1 MATRNPKL
9 TPEKKKNLE
18 NMAIAWNDIERFPTH
33 ADVASHLKMNI
44 NTLRRN
50 VSDAR
55 KAGIKVIYRVLKN
68 SAIKEHETRADNK
81 FARENLQLKAQLK
94 QLKDQL
100 EASHEDAISNERL
113 VRIIRNAAESE
124 PQSDKSWL
132 TYANKQDKTKS
143 IPVLFL
149 SDLHFDEVVEP
160 SQVEYVNEYNREI
173 ATKRIKAVFNN
184 ALDLLTKKLKSRYA
198 GVVVAL
204 GGDLLSG
211 NIHEELAE
219 SNEAT
224 ILESILA
231 LTDLLHAGLTQM
243 ADEFGKLYVPC
254 VVGNHGR
261 IHKKPRA
268 KFRVQQNYEW
278 IIYQLLSQRF
288 SGDKR
293 VTFEIPDSTDVTFK
307 VFNTTFLLTHGDQFR
322 GGSGISGIFTP
333 LMLGASRKLKRQQA
347 VQRPFDVMM
356 VGHFHSYIH
365 TNSLIVNGTTKG
377 LDEYAYQMNFGY
389 EEPQQALFLVHEN
402 HGITI
407 RLPVLCK

>member
-1 MATRNPKL
+1 MTRKKL
-9 TPEKKKNLE
+9 TPERKKYLE
-18 NMAIAWNDIERFPTH
+18 HVVSIWNDLDQYPTH
-33 ADVASHLKMNI
+33 DAVANKLNLPKDSV
-44 NTLRRN
+44 RRLVN
-50 VSDAR
+50 QAR
-55 KAGIKVIYRVLKN
+55 SVGIKAIQRVLMN
-68 SAIKEHETRADNK
+68 EAIKEHETRSENK
-81 FARENLQLKAQLK
+81 FARENIILKAQLK
-94 QLKDQL
+94 QLREQL
-100 EASHEDAISNERL
+100 DASHEDTISNERL
-113 VRIIRNAAESE
+113 VRIIRNAADSE
-124 PQSDKSWL
+124 PQSDLSWL
-132 TYANKQDKTKS
+132 TYKNKQDSSKS
-143 IPVLFL
+143 VPVLFL

-160 SQVEYVNEYNREI
+160 SQVEFVNEYNREI
-173 ATKRIKAVFNN
+173 ATKRIRAVFNN
-184 ALDLLTKKLKSRYA
+184 ALDLLTKKLKAKYA
-198 GVVVAL
+198 GAVVAL

-219 SNEAT
+219 TNEAT

-243 ADEFGKLYVPC
+243 VEEFGKLYVPC

-278 IIYQLLSQRF
+278 IIYQLLAQRF
-288 SGDKR
+288 ASDKR
-293 VTFEIPDSTDVTFK
+293 VTFEIPESTDVTFK
-307 VFNTTFLLTHGDQFR
+307 VFGTTFLLTHGDQFK

-347 VQRPFDVMM
+347 VQKPFDVLM

-389 EEPQQALFLVHEN
+389 EEPQQALWLVHE
-402 HGITI
+402 HRGITI
-407 RLPVLCK
+407 RTPVFCD

>member
-1 MATRNPKL
+1 MTTKKL
-9 TPEKKKNLE
+9 TPEQRKKFE
-18 NMAIAWNDIERFPTH
+18 SFVEAYNDIVRFKSVEDCAKHFQVTDRH
-33 ADVASHLKMNI
+33 F
-44 NTLRRN
+44 R
-50 VSDAR
+50 
-55 KAGIKVIYRVLKN
+55 RVLAKAKQAGFKLKPRLLLN
-68 SAIKEHETRADNK
+68 EAIKDHETRSENK
-81 FARENLQLKAQLK
+81 YARENMVLKAQLK
-94 QLKDQL
+94 QLREQL
-100 EASHEDAISNERL
+100 DASHEDSISNERL
-113 VRIIRNAAESE
+113 VRIIRNAADTE
-124 PQSDKSWL
+124 PQCDKSWL
-132 TYANKQDKTKS
+132 TYKS
-143 IPVLFL
+143 KGDSSKSVPVLFL

-173 ATKRIKAVFNN
+173 ASKRIKAVFNN
-184 ALDLLTKKLKSRYA
+184 ALDLLTKKLKARYA

-219 SNEAT
+219 TNEAT
-224 ILESILA
+224 ILESVLA
-231 LTDLLHAGLTQM
+231 LTEILHAGLQQM
-243 ADEFGKLYVPC
+243 VDEFGKLYVPC

-278 IIYQLLSQRF
+278 IIYQLLAQRF
-288 SGDKR
+288 AGDPR

-307 VFNTTFLLTHGDQFR
+307 IFNTTFLLTHGDQFK

-347 VQRPFDVMM
+347 VQKPFDVMM

-365 TNSLIVNGTTKG
+365 TSGLITNGSTKG
-377 LDEYAYQMNFGY
+377 LDEWAYSMNFGY
-389 EEPQQALFLVHEN
+389 EEPQQAMFLVHEN

-407 RLPVLCK
+407 RMPVLCK

>member
-1 MATRNPKL
+1 MTRKKL
-9 TPEKKKNLE
+9 TPERKKYLE
-18 NMAIAWNDIERFPTH
+18 HVVSIWNDLDQYPTH
-33 ADVASHLKMNI
+33 DAVANKLNLPKDSV
-44 NTLRRN
+44 RRLVN
-50 VSDAR
+50 QAR
-55 KAGIKVIYRVLKN
+55 SVGIKAIQRVLMN
-68 SAIKEHETRADNK
+68 EAIKEHETRSENK
-81 FARENLQLKAQLK
+81 FARENIILKAQLK
-94 QLKDQL
+94 QLREQL
-100 EASHEDAISNERL
+100 DASHEDTISNERL
-113 VRIIRNAAESE
+113 VRIIRNAADSE
-124 PQSDKSWL
+124 PQSDLSWL
-132 TYANKQDKTKS
+132 TYKNKQDSSKS
-143 IPVLFL
+143 VPVLFL

-160 SQVEYVNEYNREI
+160 SQVEFVNEYNRDI
-173 ATKRIKAVFNN
+173 ATKRIRAVFNN
-184 ALDLLTKKLKSRYA
+184 ALDLLTKKLKAKYA
-198 GVVVAL
+198 GAVVAL

-219 SNEAT
+219 TNEAT

-243 ADEFGKLYVPC
+243 VEEFGKLYVPC

-278 IIYQLLSQRF
+278 IIYQLLAQRF
-288 SGDKR
+288 ASDKR
-293 VTFEIPDSTDVTFK
+293 VTFEIPESTDVTFK
-307 VFNTTFLLTHGDQFR
+307 VFGTTFLLTHGDQFK

-347 VQRPFDVMM
+347 VQKPFDVLM

-389 EEPQQALFLVHEN
+389 EEPQQALWLVHE
-402 HGITI
+402 HRGITI
-407 RLPVLCK
+407 RTPVFCD